1 MAFWYPFR
9 SREVRDI
16 ISHLTPEEFV
26 SLGVIAKREGE
37 KIGREVVAP
46 GSMISGVVVVECIR
60 GLHVIPAMLLIAVV
74 FGIYFVICWKVT
86 RSHRARMR
94 SLLCSTDY
102 ARRVGY
108 RADFLPMYGLD
119 FMGLLRA

>member
-16 ISHLTPEEFV
+16 VAHLTPEEFISFAEV
-26 SLGVIAKREGE
+26 VRREGQ
-37 KIGREVVAP
+37 KVCREVVVP
-46 GSMISGVVVVECIR
+46 GSMISGVVAVECIR
-60 GLHVIPAMLLIAVV
+60 GLQLIPAILLIAVIL
-74 FGIYFVICWKVT
+74 GIDFVVSWRVT

-102 ARRVGY
+102 AKRIGY
-108 RADFLPMYGLD
+108 RVESLPMYGLD
-119 FMGLLRA
+119 FGGLSRA